1 LAISDNHTTFNDAL
15 SMGDDPLRQ
24 GIQCISELITSPGL
38 VNRDFNDVR
47 TIMSMGGAA
56 FFAVGEASGDDHAR
70 KAAENAITNHL
81 LDITLEGAHG
91 ILLNITGSPQMT
103 MQDVNVIS
111 GLIKEVAHPDVNLLF
126 GITIN
131 PQIGD
136 TIRVTV
142 IATGFDQTD
151 IRSSS
156 FRRIIQPHE
165 HSLDKEPDES
175 LTKREILDKFP
186 STYYDPDNLE
196 IPAFLRKRDEKSQ

>member
-1 LAISDNHTTFNDAL
+1 
-15 SMGDDPLRQ
+15 
-24 GIQCISELITSPGL
+24 
-38 VNRDFNDVR
+38 
-47 TIMSMGGAA
+47 
-56 FFAVGEASGDDHAR
+56 
-70 KAAENAITNHL
+70 
-81 LDITLEGAHG
+81 
-91 ILLNITGSPQMT
+91 
-103 MQDVNVIS
+103 
-111 GLIKEVAHPDVNLLF
+111 
-126 GITIN
+126 
-131 PQIGD
+131 
-136 TIRVTV
+136 V